1 MDTKRK
7 RFDLNSKKQI
17 YLNEINAIN
26 VMSSKELTVLAKQ
39 IANAKNAILETLIAT
54 PSLSLALDSL
64 INDINNNHI
73 EVKDISNN
81 INDFRQNKKDT
92 IKHNFLYILLEVK
105 SMLDNQK
112 PQQEIIAKLY
122 KLNFTDFYLKKII
135 NKLDKRTQ
143 AYLKNYIDEID
154 KAKKQII
161 KGNLRLVAFI
171 AKDFT
176 GKGLPFADLIQE
188 GNIGLIKAVDKFD
201 YKKGAKF
208 STYAIWWIRQ
218 AIQRAIAEQSHTI
231 RLPLHIAD
239 VIKKINKTKHNLL
252 QENQDGFT
260 IQDLSKNTQI
270 TVEKLQD
277 ILMFAREP
285 IISID
290 MPLNEDSDLT
300 VGDVI
305 EDTNT
310 LSPLEQTIEI
320 DMSEK
325 IEQAMAILNEKEQK
339 VLQMRFGLQT
349 NNTYTLEEAGKIL
362 GITRERVRQIEEKA
376 LEKLRK
382 SKWYEIFTNA
392 G

>member
-1 MDTKRK
+1 M
-7 RFDLNSKKQI
+7 
-17 YLNEINAIN
+17 
-26 VMSSKELTVLAKQ
+26 
-39 IANAKNAILETLIAT
+39 
-54 PSLSLALDSL
+54 
-64 INDINNNHI
+64 
-73 EVKDISNN
+73 
-81 INDFRQNKKDT
+81 
-92 IKHNFLYILLEVK
+92 
-105 SMLDNQK
+105 
-112 PQQEIIAKLY
+112 
-122 KLNFTDFYLKKII
+122 
-135 NKLDKRTQ
+135 
-143 AYLKNYIDEID
+143 
-154 KAKKQII
+154 
-161 KGNLRLVAFI
+161 
-171 AKDFT
+171 
-176 GKGLPFADLIQE
+176 
-188 GNIGLIKAVDKFD
+188 
-201 YKKGAKF
+201 
-208 STYAIWWIRQ
+208 
-218 AIQRAIAEQSHTI
+218 
-231 RLPLHIAD
+231 HIAD